1 MTQAIETKFN
11 FKARKITDSE
21 GKEIGKTKKQ
31 PSLIINLPQP
41 TAMEAAEFLML
52 EDTTDEK
59 GVVTVNKVKSLILDA
74 IQEIVRNQ
82 AKNQLDDLI
91 DSFGSDE
98 TLTVSAESI
107 DYDKLSLDYIANLP
121 PAQRGARAIPDED
134 WESFFA
140 NYLQVLVVATG
151 KPEEKIKNHLDLL
164 KKPTRVK
171 NNKDALNVLVEQID
185 VYLTASQA
193 VEDTGECA
201 SRLRG
206 KFVKWVEEDSKLDLS
221 AL

>member
-31 PSLIINLPQP
+31 PSLLINLPQP

-52 EDTTDEK
+52 EDATDEK
-59 GVVTVNKVKSLILDA
+59 GAVVVNKVKSLILDA

-91 DSFGSDE
+91 DSFGADE

-140 NYLQVLVVATG
+140 DYLQVMVAATG
-151 KPEEKIKNHLDLL
+151 KPEAKIKNHLDLF

>member
-11 FKARKITDSE
+11 FKARKVTDTE
-21 GKEIGKTKKQ
+21 GKEVGKTKKQ
-31 PSLIINLPQP
+31 PSLIVGLPQP
-41 TAMEAAEFLML
+41 TADEVIEYLML
-52 EDTTDEK
+52 PDTTDEK
-59 GVVTVNKVKSLILDA
+59 GVITVDKVKALVLEA
-74 IQEIVRNQ
+74 IQEIVRTQ
-82 AKNQLDDLI
+82 AKNQLDELI
-91 DSFGSDE
+91 DSFGADD
-98 TLTVSAESI
+98 TQTVSAENI
-107 DYDKLSLDYIANLP
+107 DYDKLSLEYIANLP

-140 NYLQVLVVATG
+140 DYLQVMVAATG
-151 KPEEKIKNHLDLL
+151 KPETKIKNHLDLF

-206 KFVKWVEEDSKLDLS
+206 KFVKWVEEDAKLDLS